1 MNANH
6 KGVFQLLAIGIVVIF
21 VVMMDRALFRVNYA
35 EICQSVLQGAAVTAG
50 GVDANGY
57 RYGPAKYAT
66 QVVPSIGPAVVA
78 WSGDKKQKRILI
90 TGGAGFIG
98 SHLVDKLMDEG
109 HVVTVLDNFF
119 TGSRR
124 NVDKWIGHPRFQI
137 VEWDVILPIFMDV
150 DQIYHLACPASPV
163 HYQEDP
169 VFTIK
174 TNVMGT
180 LNMLGL
186 ATRNNARFLLASTSE
201 IYGDPL
207 EHPQR
212 ETYRGNVNTTG
223 IRSCYDEGKRVA
235 ETLSFDFHREK
246 GTDIRVA
253 RIFNTFGDRMN
264 KDDGRVV
271 SNFIVQKLQGKPL
284 TVYGGG
290 KQTRSFCFVD
300 DMVDG
305 LYALMNT
312 EGVTGPVNIGN
323 PVENTI
329 LELAQAVA
337 ETIDGPGAKVN
348 IDNSPMP
355 SDDPGR
361 RKPDITLAKQLLNWE
376 PKVPLRDGLKKAVA
390 YFRTIVNK
398 LQ

>member
-1 MNANH
+1 
-6 KGVFQLLAIGIVVIF
+6 VYV
-21 VVMMDRALFRVNYA
+21 
-35 EICQSVLQGAAVTAG
+35 S
-50 GVDANGY
+50 
-57 RYGPAKYAT
+57 
-66 QVVPSIGPAVVA
+66 
-78 WSGDKKQKRILI
+78 
-90 TGGAGFIG
+90 

-109 HVVTVLDNFF
+109 HVVIVLDNFF
-119 TGSRR
+119 TGSLR
-124 NVDKWIGHPRFQI
+124 NVQKWVGHPRFQ
-137 VEWDVILPIFMDV
+137 VLEWDVILPIYMSV
-150 DQIYHLACPASPV
+150 DQIYHLACPASPI
-163 HYQEDP
+163 HYQADP

-186 ATRNNARFLLASTSE
+186 ATRNNARILLASTSE
-201 IYGDPL
+201 VYGDPL
-207 EHPQR
+207 EHPQK

-264 KDDGRVV
+264 QDDGRVV
-271 SNFIVQKLQGKPL
+271 SNFIVQKLKGKKL

-290 KQTRSFCFVD
+290 RQTRSFCFVD
-300 DMVDG
+300 DMVNG

-312 EGVTGPVNIGN
+312 EGVTGPINIGN

-337 ETIDGPGAKVN
+337 ETIDGPGAVVN
-348 IDNSPMP
+348 VDDKPMP

-361 RKPDITLAKQLLNWE
+361 RKPDITLAKTLLGWE
-376 PKVPLRDGLKKAVA
+376 PKVPLREGLKKAVA
-390 YFRTIVNK
+390 YFRTVV
-398 LQ
+398 QRP